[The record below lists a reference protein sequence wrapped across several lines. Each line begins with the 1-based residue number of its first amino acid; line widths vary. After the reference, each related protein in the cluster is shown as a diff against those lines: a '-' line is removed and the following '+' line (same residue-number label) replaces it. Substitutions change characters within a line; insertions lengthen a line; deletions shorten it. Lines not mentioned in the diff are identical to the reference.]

1 LVYKEVAGHPQSA
14 VKCLLIDVHNRRMS
28 WILGQYH
35 IEIAMVTDDQ
45 KRFGR
50 NLLQTS
56 VILTVSA

>member
-1 LVYKEVAGHPQSA
+1 
-14 VKCLLIDVHNRRMS
+14 MS

>member
-1 LVYKEVAGHPQSA
+1 VYKEVADHPQSA
-14 VKCLLIDVHNRRMS
+14 VKSLCIDVHNRRMS
-28 WILGQYH
+28 WILGQHH

-50 NLLQTS
+50 NLLQMS